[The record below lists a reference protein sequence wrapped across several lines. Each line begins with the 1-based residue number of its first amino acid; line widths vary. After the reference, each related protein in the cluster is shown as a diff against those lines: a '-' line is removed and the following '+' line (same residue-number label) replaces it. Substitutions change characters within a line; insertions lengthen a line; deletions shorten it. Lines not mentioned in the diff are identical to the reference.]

1 MYQLLALLT
10 GVTLAVMVSVNGNLT
25 AAYSVFVAAAIVHL
39 VGSLF
44 ALVLCAAQREKRP
57 LWGHRPRWI
66 YLGGAIGVFTT
77 VFNNLA
83 YGKISMTSIVALGLL
98 GQTAAALAID
108 HFGLLGMEKRPFQKS
123 SLIGLAFSLAGIR
136 MMLDR
141 TVAAAAVAV
150 AVSLGAGVSV
160 VLSRTVNA
168 RLAEQTGPLRGSLIN
183 HLVGLPITVALALG
197 SICLAGGAHIG
208 SGAGRPWIY
217 LGGVLGVAV
226 VLLSNLTVPR
236 VPAFR
241 LTLLLFIGQIFTGV
255 LLDLLLGNSFS
266 DATFRGGLVIAA
278 GVIVNLVVERWVGRK
293 GEKGED

>member
-1 MYQLLALLT
+1 
-10 GVTLAVMVSVNGNLT
+10 
-25 AAYSVFVAAAIVHL
+25 
-39 VGSLF
+39 
-44 ALVLCAAQREKRP
+44 
-57 LWGHRPRWI
+57 
-66 YLGGAIGVFTT
+66 
-77 VFNNLA
+77 
-83 YGKISMTSIVALGLL
+83 MTSIVALGLL

-123 SLIGLAFSLAGIR
+123 SLIGLAFSLAGIG

-293 GEKGED
+293 GEKGEA